1 MRQHAQSVHRANPN
15 SGGISGR
22 SENYGETHEHPELL
36 PDRLITYAEL
46 VGREKVIARTD

>member
-1 MRQHAQSVHRANPN
+1 VEVSLDGAKTTAKL
-15 SGGISGR
+15 I
-22 SENYGETHEHPELL
+22 EHPELL